1 MNNRERII
9 GTVLCREVDRL
20 PFFFQ
25 FGPWSETIA
34 RWETEGLEKGMDWG
48 EGIGFDEGFSDLP
61 INLGYSPDFEPFI
74 VEERANT
81 RIVVDR
87 FGIMQ
92 EIRKEGSSIPR
103 YIDYPVKDRHDWERL
118 KEERLNPSSPDR
130 FPNNWSD
137 AARECND
144 GSHAVQMGWY
154 PYGLFGT
161 LRDMMGVER
170 LLVSFYDDP
179 DLIRDMM
186 DNLTDFWLSIYEKAC
201 RDVKVDC
208 IHMWE
213 DMSGKNG
220 SLISPK
226 MVREFMLPN
235 YRRIKEFADRHA
247 IPVFSLDTD
256 GNCSE
261 LVPLFMEAGINL
273 VFPFEVAAGCDINS
287 YRHKYPN
294 LCIMGG
300 IDKQE
305 VAKGKDAIDREL
317 ERISPLFAGSGYIA
331 SLDHL
336 IPPDISREDF
346 LYFCK
351 RLKEYIGVG

>member
-1 MNNRERII
+1 MNNRERIVNTI
-9 GTVLCREVDRL
+9 LCREVDRQ
-20 PFFFQ
+20 PFFFA
-25 FGPWSETIA
+25 FGPWAETIV
-34 RWETEGLEKGMDWG
+34 RWEKEGLDKGMSWDA
-48 EGIGFDEGFSDLP
+48 GIGFDEGFSCLP
-61 INLGYSPDFEPFI
+61 INLGYSPCFESFI

-81 RIVVDR
+81 RIVVDK

-103 YIDYPVKDRHDWERL
+103 FIDYPVKDRDDWERL
-118 KEERLNPSSPDR
+118 KAERLNPLSPDR
-130 FPNNWSD
+130 FPDNWNEIVRD
-137 AARECND
+137 CNK
-144 GSHAVQMGWY
+144 GSHAIQLGWY

-170 LLVSFYDDP
+170 LLVSFYDEP

-186 DNLTDFWLSIYEKAC
+186 DSLTDFWLVIYEKVC

-235 YRRIKEFADRHA
+235 YRRIRAFADRHA
-247 IPVFSLDTD
+247 IPAFSLDTD

-261 LVPLFMEAGINL
+261 LVPIFMEAGINL

-287 YRHKYPN
+287 YRQKYPN

-305 VAKGKDAIDREL
+305 IAKGKEAIDGEL
-317 ERISPLFAGSGYIA
+317 ARISSLFAGNGYIA

-336 IPPDISREDF
+336 IPPDISRGDF

-351 RLKEYIGVG
+351 RVKEYIGVN